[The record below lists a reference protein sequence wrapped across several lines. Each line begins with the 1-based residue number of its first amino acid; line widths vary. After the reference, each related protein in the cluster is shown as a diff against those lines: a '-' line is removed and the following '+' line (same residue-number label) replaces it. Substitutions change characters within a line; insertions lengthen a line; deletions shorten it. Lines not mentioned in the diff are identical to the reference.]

1 MSCGGEQLDQ
11 GRLTARVHRA
21 EREGVTDRDQ
31 TLHPERRR
39 AFSDQL
45 ERERAELSGLVEVDV
60 DADSVSFGDAEHD
73 VEMGDRITVVGAR
86 IETADDVGACPHG
99 GVEQVGGT
107 RVAKNAGLRER
118 DHLHV
123 GPPSVRLPGGQHS
136 LQPLEPTVGVDLDVA
151 PDRRGAR
158 GDRGTQRPRRPLA
171 DRGPSA
177 APVRTIVADQR
188 GKAHPGGVRA
198 ERQAEAR
205 RVEMGVG
212 IGERRQQHTAPAVG
226 DRHTRGRLASGD
238 PAIEDQDVDRATAG
252 LARPRPNVP
261 QQQIS
266 HLSNRSVQKRLAQGF
281 GNCPAHGEGPPAVA
295 GGP

>member
-1 MSCGGEQLDQ
+1 MSTPTPC
-11 GRLTARVHRA
+11 R
-21 EREGVTDRDQ
+21 
-31 TLHPERRR
+31 
-39 AFSDQL
+39 S
-45 ERERAELSGLVEVDV
+45 S
-60 DADSVSFGDAEHD
+60 DAEHD
-73 VEMGDRITVVGAR
+73 VEMGDRITVVGTR

-107 RVAKNAGLRER
+107 RVANNAALREC

-123 GPPSVRLPGGQHS
+123 GPPSVRLPGRQHS

-151 PDRRGAR
+151 TDRRGAR
-158 GDRGTQRPRRPLA
+158 GDRGTQRPRCPLA

-177 APVRTIVADQR
+177 APVRTIVADQPGQAR
-188 GKAHPGGVRA
+188 PGGVRT
-198 ERQAEAR
+198 ERQAEAC

-226 DRHTRGRLASGD
+226 DRHTHGRLASGD
-238 PAIEDQDVDRATAG
+238 LAVEDQDVDRATAR

-266 HLSNRSVQKRLAQGF
+266 HLSNRSVQNRLAQGA
-281 GNCPAHGEGPPAVA
+281 GVRCPGPVERSRREGTVPRSISLL
-295 GGP
+295 GTFT